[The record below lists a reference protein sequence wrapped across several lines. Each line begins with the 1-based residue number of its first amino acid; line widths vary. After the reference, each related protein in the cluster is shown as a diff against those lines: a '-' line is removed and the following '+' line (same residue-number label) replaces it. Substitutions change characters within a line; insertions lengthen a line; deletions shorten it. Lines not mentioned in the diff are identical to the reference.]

1 MTTNRLKNIWSQVPP
16 DYYEKGIARNF
27 FQKLWHIRKWM
38 VVKKIIKGTKP
49 PSVLDV
55 GCASGWLA
63 ARVAK
68 TLPESSVTGVDVSQ
82 KMIDYA
88 KAVHP
93 DINFVHADAHKLPFP
108 NESFDLI
115 ICTETLEHVINPL
128 GVLMEIKRCLADNG
142 EVIVSMDSGNW
153 LFNLAWFFW
162 TKTKGKVWQ
171 GAHLHKFDRKKLKKL
186 FKKANFK
193 IERQKI
199 SHLGMAM
206 TFRLRKT

>member
-1 MTTNRLKNIWSQVPP
+1 MTTNRLKNIWSQVPQ
-16 DYYEKGIARNF
+16 DYYEKGIAKNF
-27 FQKLWHIRKWM
+27 FQKLWHTRKWM
-38 VVKKIIKGTKP
+38 VVRKMIRGFP
-49 PSVLDV
+49 GNVLDV

-68 TLPESSVTGVDVSQ
+68 MLPESSVTGVDVSQ
-82 KMIDYA
+82 KMIRYGRL
-88 KAVHP
+88 KHP

-171 GAHLHKFDRKKLKKL
+171 GAHLHKFNKNKLQKL
-186 FKKANFK
+186 FTQANFK
-193 IERQKI
+193 VVEQQI

-206 TFRLRKT
+206 TFKLRKA